1 MDNEQPTECQRI
13 CYLIR
18 SVKHTY
24 IVLDSN
30 FSCMFRI
37 IDIASFLISRHWIQ
51 EFWMMFR
58 LHHSLSDSLEQ
69 FRELIREQG
78 QEHLCSLLE
87 TKWM

>member
-1 MDNEQPTECQRI
+1 MSDTVSSWTP
-13 CYLIR
+13 
-18 SVKHTY
+18 
-24 IVLDSN
+24 
-30 FSCMFRI
+30 
-37 IDIASFLISRHWIQ
+37 RHWIH
-51 EFWMMFR
+51 EFWIMFR

>member
-13 CYLIR
+13 CYLIK
-18 SVKHTY
+18 SVQQIAY
-24 IVLDSN
+24 N
-30 FSCMFRI
+30 FRVSLQLYVCI
-37 IDIASFLISRHWIQ
+37 IDVVSSLISRHWIQ
-51 EFWMMFR
+51 EFWVMFR
-58 LHHSLSDSLEQ
+58 LHHSLSDSLDQ